1 MPARKAAALPAPT
14 IVPLTPDRLADLER
28 LFGPRGASS
37 GCWCMFWR
45 VPRAEFRA
53 QRGEGNRA
61 AFRQLVRREVP
72 GLLAYDGETPVGWA
86 AVQPR
91 EAFPRLARV
100 AASAPESAGVW
111 SLPCFFIARSHR
123 GRGVSK
129 ALIAAAAEHARKGG
143 ARVLEA
149 YPSEPEGHAQPASI
163 YLGVASVFRALG
175 FEEVARSGSGRP
187 VMQLALGK
195 ARGASRGGAPRRALD
210 DRRR

>member
-1 MPARKAAALPAPT
+1 MPARKAAAQAAPT
-14 IVPLTPDRLADLER
+14 IVPLTPDRFADLER

-61 AFRQLVRREVP
+61 AFRKLVRHAVP
-72 GLLAYDGETPVGWA
+72 GLLAYEGDEPVGWV

-91 EAFPRLARV
+91 EAFPGLARR

-123 GRGVSK
+123 GRGVSG
-129 ALIAAAAEHARKGG
+129 ALIAAAAEHARRGG
-143 ARVLEA
+143 ARFLEA
-149 YPSEPEGHAQPASI
+149 YPSEPDGHAQPASI
-163 YLGVASVFRALG
+163 YLGVASTFRAAG

-187 VMQLALGK
+187 VMRLALGK
-195 ARGASRGGAPRRALD
+195 QRRQGA
-210 DRRR
+210 